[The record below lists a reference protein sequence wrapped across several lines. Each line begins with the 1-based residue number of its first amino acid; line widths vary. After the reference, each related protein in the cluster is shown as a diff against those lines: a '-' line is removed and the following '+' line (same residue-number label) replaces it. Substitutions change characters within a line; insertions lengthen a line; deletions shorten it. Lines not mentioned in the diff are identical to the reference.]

1 LGRRVLRL
9 SETIEQWPFAAQV
22 PVLERKLTQLRYL
35 SGLGSRYL
43 SRQWKEETSSEIRI
57 RFEQVRR
64 LEEILDPYLRE
75 RGSPG
80 NWSRRGD
87 VDPRI
92 RVLVQGAADRLRSME
107 TEILGAR

>member
-1 LGRRVLRL
+1 
-9 SETIEQWPFAAQV
+9 
-22 PVLERKLTQLRYL
+22 
-35 SGLGSRYL
+35 
-43 SRQWKEETSSEIRI
+43 
-57 RFEQVRR
+57 VRR